1 MAHSIKRVAHYAPVL
16 WAKGGI
22 ANYVERLGL
31 AQEGIGLDVHYLTT
45 KLSDGVFPENT
56 TLVEDEAH
64 LFRLAQERE
73 IDILHLHKPVQYL
86 PEDRVTTVRTMHGNQ
101 GSCPTGTRYL
111 ARSEKP
117 CDRMYS
123 VSGCFM
129 THLTERCGSLRPAKV
144 KRNFRGIRN
153 EHRLGTQIHTFTVS
167 RFLRTR
173 MLKTGYAE
181 EKLHVLHSPAPD
193 AFFTPGPPP
202 AGGIPHFLFLGRL
215 VPQKGPQWVL
225 RAMTKMDMPVKLDIG
240 GEGPLRNELEDFCNK
255 HGLQHRVKFHGW
267 LSQDRVKALIAHSR
281 AVIVPS
287 LWHEP
292 AGLVTLEAA
301 AAGRAVIAS
310 RVGGVPEYALDEY
323 SFMVRPGDVSQMA
336 QAILRLAREPDRAA
350 RMGECALRNA
360 RTRYSMA
367 QFVDRQLSLYH
378 IALEENNYQLA

>member
-1 MAHSIKRVAHYAPVL
+1 MADSIKRVAHYAPFL

-22 ANYVERLGL
+22 ANYVERLGQ
-31 AQEGIGLDVHYLTT
+31 AQEGIGLDVHYLTQRHGEDVLPEKT
-45 KLSDGVFPENT
+45 KL
-56 TLVEDEAH
+56 VESEAH
-64 LFRLAQERE
+64 LFKLAKELQV
-73 IDILHLHKPVQYL
+73 DVLHLHKPVKYL

-101 GSCPTGTRYL
+101 GSCPSGTRFL

-117 CDRMYS
+117 CDRKYS
-123 VSGCFM
+123 ITGCFL
-129 THLTERCGSLRPAKV
+129 THVTQRCGSLKPSKV
-144 KRNFRGIRN
+144 KRNFNGIRT
-153 EHRLGTQIHTFTVS
+153 EHELGGQVHTFTVS

-173 MLKTGYAE
+173 MLNSGYSE
-181 EKLHVLHSPAPD
+181 DKLHVLHSPAPD
-193 AFFTPGPPP
+193 APFTPGPPP
-202 AGGIPHFLFLGRL
+202 TGDAPHFLFLGRL
-215 VPQKGPQWVL
+215 VPQKGPQWIL
-225 RAMTKMDMPVKLDIG
+225 RTMTKLDIPVKLDIG
-240 GEGPLRNELEDFCNK
+240 GEGPMRAELEDFCNK

-267 LSQDRVKALIAHSR
+267 VTQDRVKALIAHSR

-323 SFMVRPGDVSQMA
+323 SLMVRPGDTSQLA
-336 QAILRLAREPDRAA
+336 QAMQKLAKEYDRAV

-367 QFVDRQLSLYH
+367 QFVDRQQALYH
-378 IALEENNYQLA
+378 IALEENKYQLA